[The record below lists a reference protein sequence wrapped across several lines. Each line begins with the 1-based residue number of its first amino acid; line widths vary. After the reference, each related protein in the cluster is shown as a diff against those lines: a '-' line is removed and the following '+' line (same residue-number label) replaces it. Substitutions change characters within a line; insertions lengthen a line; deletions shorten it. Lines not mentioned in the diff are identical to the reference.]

1 MINEPSPLPYATLR
15 QQMVEKQIRE
25 RGVRDEALLAAM
37 AEVPRE
43 WFVPAEYQQ
52 ESYYD
57 GPLPIPAGQTIS
69 QPYVVALM
77 LRALRLAPTGRV
89 LEVGSGS
96 GYAAAILSRLVS
108 EVYAIERHPV
118 LVESAGR
125 ITHQLGYTNI
135 HFRQGDG
142 TLGWPEAAPFNAI
155 LVSAA
160 GPYVP
165 PALLKQLADSGRL
178 IMPVGPSAEQQK
190 LVLALCV
197 SQGHYRHKN
206 LGPVRFVPLVGAHGW
221 LEDSFNNYL

>member
-1 MINEPSPLPYATLR
+1 MTIQPPLSFAALR
-15 QQMVEKQIRE
+15 QQMVEKQLRE
-25 RGVRDEALLAAM
+25 RGVRGEALLAAM

-43 WFVPAEYQQ
+43 RFVPAEYQQ
-52 ESYYD
+52 EAYYD

-77 LRALRLAPTGRV
+77 IRALRLLPTGRV

-96 GYAAAILSRLVS
+96 GYATAILSRLVS
-108 EVYAIERHPV
+108 EVYAMERHPV

-125 ITHQLGYTNI
+125 ISQQLGYTNI

-142 TLGWPEAAPFNAI
+142 TLGWPEAAPFHAI

-160 GPYVP
+160 GPYIP
-165 PALLKQLADSGRL
+165 PALLRQLADSGRL
-178 IMPVGPSAEQQK
+178 IMPIGSSAEKQT
-190 LVLALCV
+190 LVLVLCV
-197 SQGHYRHKN
+197 TQGNYRRKN

-221 LEDSFNNYL
+221 LEDQLPAYQV